1 MATTINERRDV
12 FRALHKSGCFVIP
25 NPFDIGTARYLENM
39 GFKALATTSSG
50 SAYPLGRPDGGLS
63 VQQVVDHLATIV
75 NATQLPVN
83 ADFEHGYSDDEAEL
97 AANVK
102 AAVAT
107 GIAGVSIE
115 DSTGNREK
123 PLYDFDVAV
132 SRMRAARKAV
142 DETGENVMLIGR
154 AENFV
159 TGVTDLDDAIKR
171 LTAYA
176 EEGADVPYAPGIS
189 TREQIEAVVKAVA
202 PKPVNVLVPRQFG
215 FSVDEIAAM
224 GVRRISVGGALASA
238 AWGGFIRAAE
248 ALKAG
253 NFDGFAQN
261 ASGRELGAFFSG
273 YKAD

>member
-1 MATTINERRDV
+1 MATSINERRDA
-12 FRALHKSGCFVIP
+12 FRALHESGCFVIP

-50 SAYPLGRPDGGLS
+50 SAYPLGRPDGGLT
-63 VQQVVDHLATIV
+63 VQQVNDHLATIV

-83 ADFEHGYSDDEAEL
+83 ADYEHGYSDDEAEM
-97 AANVK
+97 AANIK
-102 AAVAT
+102 AAIAT
-107 GIAGVSIE
+107 GIAGISIE

-123 PLYDFDVAV
+123 LLYDFDVAV

-159 TGVTDLDDAIKR
+159 VGIQDLDDAIKR

-176 EEGADVPYAPGIS
+176 EEGADVLYAPGIS

-202 PKPVNVLVPRQFG
+202 PKPVNVLVPRPIG
-215 FSVDEIAAM
+215 FSVDELAAM

-261 ASGRELGAFFSG
+261 ANGRELGAFFAG
-273 YKAD
+273 YKAE